1 MTRSASPVG
10 LPRGRWTTLLLLVSL
25 AALVAVV
32 AAACGTPL
40 DSPATSV
47 PTPGASGAPTPS
59 PSATPL
65 PPEAIPLQPAQP
77 GANPID
83 LLAWLFTPI
92 WQALFITL
100 VGIDQLFGNIAISI
114 IVLTLLLR
122 IILIPIYRRQLVS
135 QRRMQML
142 APEISEIRKR
152 YKGDRLKQNEA
163 VQRFYQERGVNPA
176 SGCLPLLLQFV
187 LLIPMYS
194 VISAGLTN
202 TDPSAMLNVFG
213 VQLIDLNCPPLSYH
227 PDGRV
232 VPCIDTVAFGID
244 WAYPQITFYVLGFG
258 ISALAILTALVQLV
272 QSRMMLPPTD
282 PSADDTNV
290 RIQRQTML
298 ILPLISIIYGAFLP
312 AGLLLYWLVSTIFSA
327 VQQYLIIGWGST
339 FPIFGWTP
347 AFAKDHTPRFPVTIP
362 PPKPAKDGT
371 VPPAPTPAD
380 RSAAAASTIRRRERG
395 RQGRRGRRR

>member
-1 MTRSASPVG
+1 MR
-10 LPRGRWTTLLLLVSL
+10 LPRGRWATLLLLLSL
-25 AALVAVV
+25 AALVAII
-32 AAACGTPL
+32 ATACGTPL
-40 DSPATSV
+40 DSPATSA
-47 PTPGASGAPTPS
+47 PTPAASGAPTPS

-65 PPEAIPLQPAQP
+65 PHEAIPLQPAKP

-100 VGIDQLFGNIAISI
+100 IGIDQLFGNIAISI

-142 APEISEIRKR
+142 APEIAEIRKR

-213 VQLIDLNCPPLSYH
+213 IQLIDLNCPPLSYY
-227 PDGRV
+227 PDGKV
-232 VPCIDTVAFGID
+232 VPCIDTIAFGID

-258 ISALAILTALVQLV
+258 ISALAIVTALVQLV

-282 PSADDTNV
+282 PAADDTNV

-312 AGLLLYWLVSTIFSA
+312 AGLLLYWLVSTIFTA
-327 VQQYLIIGWGST
+327 VQQYLMIGWGST

-371 VPPAPTPAD
+371 AAPAPTPAD

>member
-1 MTRSASPVG
+1 MTTR
-10 LPRGRWTTLLLLVSL
+10 LPRSRWPGVLALLAVLV
-25 AALVAVV
+25 LVAVV
-32 AAACGTPL
+32 ASGCDTLLESPSAPAATP
-40 DSPATSV
+40 A
-47 PTPGASGAPTPS
+47 ASGEPTAS

-77 GANPID
+77 GANPVD

-100 VGIDQLFGNIAISI
+100 VAIDQVLGNIAISI
-114 IVLTLLLR
+114 IILTLLLR
-122 IILIPIYRRQLVS
+122 LILIPVYRRQLVS

-142 APEISEIRKR
+142 APEIAEIRKR

-163 VQRFYQERGVNPA
+163 VQKFYQERGVNPA

-213 VQLIDLNCPPLSYH
+213 VQLIDLNCPPLSF
-227 PDGRV
+227 DANGKV
-232 VPCIDTVAFGID
+232 VPCIDTVAFGVN
-244 WAYPQITFYVLGFG
+244 WTYPQISFYILGFG
-258 ISALAILTALVQLV
+258 ISALAIVTALIQFV
-272 QSRMMLPPTD
+272 QSRMMLPPSSPSTD
-282 PSADDTNV
+282 DANV

-298 ILPLISIIYGAFLP
+298 ILPLISVIYGAFLP
-312 AGLLLYWLVSTIFSA
+312 AGLLLYWLVSTVFTVI
-327 VQQYLIIGWGST
+327 QQYLIIGWGST

-347 AFAKDHTPRFPVTIP
+347 AFARDHTPRFPVSIP
-362 PPKPAKDGT
+362 APKPAKDGT
-371 VPPAPTPAD
+371 GAPATPTPAD

>member
-1 MTRSASPVG
+1 MIRR
-10 LPRGRWTTLLLLVSL
+10 LPRGRWATLLTLLAL

-32 AAACGTPL
+32 VSACGATFESPAATSPAAAA
-40 DSPATSV
+40 SPA
-47 PTPGASGAPTPS
+47 ASGEPSPS
-59 PSATPL
+59 PSASPL
-65 PPEAIPLQPAQP
+65 PPEAIPLQPAKP

-83 LLAWLFTPI
+83 LMAWLFTPI

-100 VGIDQLFGNIAISI
+100 IAVDQLFNNIAISI
-114 IVLTLLLR
+114 IFLTLLLR
-122 IILIPIYRRQLVS
+122 LILIPIYRRQLVS

-142 APEISEIRKR
+142 APEIAEIRKR

-163 VQRFYQERGVNPA
+163 VQKFYQERGVNPA

-213 VQLIDLNCPPLSYH
+213 IQLIDLNCPPLEFY
-227 PDGRV
+227 PDGKV
-232 VPCIDTVAFGID
+232 VPCIDTVAFGVD
-244 WAYPQITFYVLGFG
+244 WAYPQISFYVLGFG
-258 ISALAILTALVQLV
+258 ISALAILTALIQLV
-272 QSRMMLPPTD
+272 QSRMMLPPSD
-282 PSADDTNV
+282 PSTDDANA

-298 ILPLISIIYGAFLP
+298 ILPLISIVYGAFLP
-312 AGLLLYWLVSTIFSA
+312 AGLLLYWLVSTVFSA
-327 VQQYLIIGWGST
+327 IQQYLTIGWGST

-347 AFAKDHTPRFPVTIP
+347 AFAKDHTPRFPVSIP
-362 PPKPAKDGT
+362 QPKPAKDGT
-371 VPPAPTPAD
+371 VPPVSTPAD